1 MKKEIIGKYVAI
13 LGLLLFLAPL
23 WGIADSYFT
32 MASSFQEITLFGTND
47 PKIAPEEM
55 TSAAMFTAIGA
66 LLSMVGLILLAIA
79 VVGLN
84 YRKSWFFWAL
94 IIYSILLL
102 IIIPIGTFFGLMVLT
117 VLVLNRK
124 KFGAVNHLA

>member
-1 MKKEIIGKYVAI
+1 MKKETIGKYIAI
-13 LGLLLFLAPL
+13 LGLLLFWSPL

-32 MASSFQEITLFGTND
+32 MASSFQEITLFGTNE

-55 TSAAMFTAIGA
+55 SSAAMFTAIGI
-66 LLSMVGLILLAIA
+66 LLSMVGLILLATA

-94 IIYSILLL
+94 VIYSTLLL
-102 IIIPIGTFFGLMVLT
+102 IIVPIGTLFGLMMLT
-117 VLVLNRK
+117 ALVLNRK
-124 KFGAVNHLA
+124 KFGAVNHAA

>member
-1 MKKEIIGKYVAI
+1 VKKEIIGKYVAI
-13 LGLLLFLAPL
+13 LGLLLFWAPL